1 MLPLGEKR
9 TNVPERE
16 IGVAADDDPSGI
28 QAEGTRRGCPWGINV
43 SRDQGW
49 QCMHKQLSPGPGT
62 GWCLSC
68 SSPLRDHSRGG
79 RTNSR
84 KGALHLGTCSITES
98 ITGIKQKQS
107 QTETFATGGDIM
119 CGLQKAGTSL
129 LGVSDAVRTFSAFG
143 LVDVMGSIP
152 S

>member
-16 IGVAADDDPSGI
+16 IGVAADDPSGI

-49 QCMHKQLSPGPGT
+49 QCTSSFRLDPGQ

-107 QTETFATGGDIM
+107 QTETFATGRDIM